1 MKIERVE
8 GRTVLTGRVLDQ
20 SQLHG
25 FARCLMD
32 LGLELL
38 SLERNPAL
46 EVSALHVESRFPGSK
61 SAPMPPFM
69 GERPA
74 RTGPRPPQRH
84 STTNDYGLGNG
95 RKRALGVKRRS
106 NG

>member
-1 MKIERVE
+1 MTINADTEPADMRSVFEAGYKIVARGELDPRYAVLFEGMKIERVE

-46 EVSALHVESRFPGSK
+46 EVSALHVESRFP
-61 SAPMPPFM
+61 
-69 GERPA
+69 A
-74 RTGPRPPQRH
+74 RNLHRCPR
-84 STTNDYGLGNG
+84 
-95 RKRALGVKRRS
+95 
-106 NG
+106 

>member
-1 MKIERVE
+1 MPIPSRPTFVALFEAGYKIVARGELDPRYAVLFEGMKIERVE

-38 SLERNPAL
+38 SLERTTTPH
-46 EVSALHVESRFPGSK
+46 E
-61 SAPMPPFM
+61 
-69 GERPA
+69 ER
-74 RTGPRPPQRH
+74 
-84 STTNDYGLGNG
+84 
-95 RKRALGVKRRS
+95 
-106 NG
+106 